1 MTKSIMQDERRC
13 YITGRTDRLDL
24 HHVFSGP
31 RRKASTKYGCWCWL
45 THEIHM
51 ELHDRNK
58 ELDKMLRR
66 ACQEKFEEIYSREE
80 FMEVFG
86 KSYL

>member
-1 MTKSIMQDERRC
+1 MQDERRC
-13 YITGRTDRLDL
+13 FITGRTDRLDL
-24 HHVFSGP
+24 HHVYAGA
-31 RRKASTKYGCWCWL
+31 RRKASDRFGCWCWL

-66 ACQEKFEEIYSREE
+66 ACQERFEEIYSHQE
-80 FMEVFG
+80 FMEIFG
-86 KSYL
+86 KNYL